1 MSEIKPHPCLIGP
14 FQEYRVIVEGRSIPG
29 LTAWPESET
38 QTMLTL
44 DRRLSIVIGNRDL
57 QSVAWLVANA
67 LAIGQGYS
75 HMGAQT
81 KGFPFAPTSVG
92 LDVPP
97 SDEDSQ

>member
-14 FQEYRVIVEGRSIPG
+14 IQEYRVVVEGRRIPG

-44 DRRLSIVIGNRDL
+44 DGRLSIIIGNRDL
-57 QSVAWLVANA
+57 ERVAWLVANA

-75 HMGAQT
+75 HMGALQ
-81 KGFPFAPTSVG
+81 KGFPFAPTCSVI
-92 LDVPP
+92 DDAPDA
-97 SDEDSQ
+97 ST